1 MREQRRL
8 RTLALV
14 MVSLLILG
22 ALPLYF
28 GIRAATRDPVF
39 NALDGLSVPA
49 WAAVQ
54 TDDKVNG
61 SRWCLIECRFRER
74 TAESEKA
81 PEETAQVYEKAL
93 AGAGWQPWK
102 AALCPGQ
109 PVEGHYTCWKR
120 DELTLDLWV
129 RQPSCVEDP
138 LRLRPTVG
146 PTGAPATPAP
156 GAEDQCEGALVSV
169 KVRNAIDDD
178 RIKPQPST
186 GPSFTGETPDPVFTD
201 DPLSDLTPSPS

>member
-1 MREQRRL
+1 MREQRRM
-8 RTLALV
+8 RMLALA
-14 MVSLLILG
+14 MVSVLILG

-39 NALDGLSVPA
+39 NALDGLSVPS
-49 WAAVQ
+49 WAAVK
-54 TDDKVNG
+54 TDDQVNG

-74 TAESEKA
+74 TAESQKN
-81 PEETAQVYEKAL
+81 PEETAQVYERAL

-129 RQPSCVEDP
+129 RQPTCEQDP
-138 LRLRPTVG
+138 LALRPTVG
-146 PTGAPATPAP
+146 SQATPQ
-156 GAEDQCEGALVSV
+156 AEQKCDGALVSV

-186 GPSFTGETPDPVFTD
+186 GPSFTGETPDPVLTD